1 MDGRSAGLDCERD
14 ICCVKRYGG
23 TPEEGRRIY
32 LLLRRDKLAEDG
44 RMRCVAATGDLA
56 AAEQWRLSG
65 TETDPRSW
73 EAVPLLELPEIT
85 TIN

>member
-1 MDGRSAGLDCERD
+1 MDGQSGGLGCERD

-32 LLLRRDKLAEDG
+32 LLQRRDRLADDG
-44 RMRCVAATGDLA
+44 RMRCVAATEDLA
-56 AAEQWRLSG
+56 AAEQWRLRG
-65 TETDPRSW
+65 TEADPRIW
-73 EAVPLLELPEIT
+73 EAVPLLDLLEIT